1 MFTFI
6 TNILADFG
14 ATGSETL
21 TVTHVAILLA
31 MVLGLRFV
39 SDLIHDIICF
49 GKDIRKFQRGT
60 GFCPSRLWRQIMLKW
75 IVIIG
80 LVIVCVIFPFVR
92 CVVLH
97 FPLVV
102 KDGSVDLFTYIRY
115 KMWRNIPEGDIVGK
129 IRVYTG
135 LFGKGKTLSAVMMV
149 TAIFDRYNGLRVFD
163 LRRRKFVE
171 QRVVILSNVELSSCY
186 HAVKLKSLG
195 QITETAHKYYE
206 SDIEN
211 DTYTAIIVLIDEL
224 SVLLNSRSFKDNI
237 DPIFL
242 NTLLTCRKY
251 HIGIFGTAQRFNQ
264 IDALFRQ
271 VTAEVVE
278 CNKIWRLQGQRL
290 YDGYELENCVNPTLV
305 EPQARWCKYVSNKQY
320 AKYDTHAMVENI
332 EKRRLEGDIISED
345 EIRANLASDMVGA
358 DTVSKYSRRARKRKP
373 FKK

>member
-1 MFTFI
+1 
-6 TNILADFG
+6 
-14 ATGSETL
+14 
-21 TVTHVAILLA
+21 
-31 MVLGLRFV
+31 
-39 SDLIHDIICF
+39 
-49 GKDIRKFQRGT
+49 
-60 GFCPSRLWRQIMLKW
+60 MLKW

-149 TAIFDRYNGLRVFD
+149 TAIYDRYNGLRVFD

-171 QRVVILSNVELSSCY
+171 QRVVILSNVELSPRY